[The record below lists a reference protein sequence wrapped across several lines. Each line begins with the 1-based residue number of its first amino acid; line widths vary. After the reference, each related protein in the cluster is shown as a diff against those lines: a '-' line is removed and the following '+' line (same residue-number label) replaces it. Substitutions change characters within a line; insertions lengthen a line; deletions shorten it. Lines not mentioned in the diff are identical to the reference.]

1 MVILPGRVSF
11 RFDHVLIRF
20 SIFAR
25 VSCELKS
32 HILETSGGN
41 VTPKILIGLCSQ
53 SKLCSLHNVSVEF
66 ILDPIHNALVFSLLI
81 LVLTF
86 YRICLEFVKLLL
98 RTIQCH
104 LEIFEYRWHTD

>member
-1 MVILPGRVSF
+1 MSGGFGSDINRCVTYDNASDLIIVILPGRVSF

-66 ILDPIHNALVFSLLI
+66 ILDPIHNALVFFL
-81 LVLTF
+81 
-86 YRICLEFVKLLL
+86 Y
-98 RTIQCH
+98 
-104 LEIFEYRWHTD
+104 